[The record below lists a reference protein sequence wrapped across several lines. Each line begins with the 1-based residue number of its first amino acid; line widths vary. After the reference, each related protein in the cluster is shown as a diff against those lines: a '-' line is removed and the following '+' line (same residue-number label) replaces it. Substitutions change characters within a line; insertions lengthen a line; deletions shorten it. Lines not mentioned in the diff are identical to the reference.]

1 MLLISIL
8 LNSIYTHMTIPIKK
22 KTPEADWFIQDY
34 FYKSSIIVKQCA
46 GEVGMSIY
54 NFIKFKKNFDGDK
67 FYSLPKKEFE
77 IRWGVNRQRKADAI
91 DKLEK
96 EGLIQTIRKT
106 GCSTK
111 VRLILK

>member
-1 MLLISIL
+1 
-8 LNSIYTHMTIPIKK
+8 MTIPKK
-22 KTPEADWFIQDY
+22 IPEENWFIQDY

-67 FYSLPKKEFE
+67 YYSLPKAQFDLK
-77 IRWGVNRQRKADAI
+77 WGISRQRKAEAI
-91 DKLEK
+91 DRLEK
-96 EGLIQTIRKT
+96 EGLIQTIRKK

>member
-8 LNSIYTHMTIPIKK
+8 LNSIYTHMTIPNKK
-22 KTPEADWFIQDY
+22 IPEEDWFIQNY
-34 FYKSSIIVKQCA
+34 FYKSAIIVKKVA

-54 NFIKFKKNFDGDK
+54 NYLKFKKSFDGDK
-67 FYSLPKKEFE
+67 YYSLPKEQFDLK
-77 IRWGVNRQRKADAI
+77 WGISRQRKAEAI

-96 EGLIQTIRKT
+96 AGLITTVRKK

>member
-1 MLLISIL
+1 M
-8 LNSIYTHMTIPIKK
+8 KK
-22 KTPEADWFIQDY
+22 A
-34 FYKSSIIVKQCA
+34 A

-54 NFIKFKKNFDGDK
+54 NYLKFKKSFDGDK
-67 FYSLPKKEFE
+67 YYSLLKEQFDLK
-77 IRWGVNRQRKADAI
+77 WGISRQRKAEAI

-96 EGLIQTIRKT
+96 AGLITTVRKK

>member
-1 MLLISIL
+1 
-8 LNSIYTHMTIPIKK
+8 MTIPNKK
-22 KTPEADWFIQDY
+22 IPEEDWFIQNY
-34 FYKSSIIVKQCA
+34 FYKSAIIVKHAA

-54 NFIKFKKNFDGDK
+54 KLDYLKFKKSFDGDK
-67 FYSLPKKEFE
+67 YYSLPKEQFDLK
-77 IRWGVNRQRKADAI
+77 WGISRQRKAEAI

-96 EGLIQTIRKT
+96 EGLIATIRKK